1 MNKANHVPY
10 DWETIE
16 GQVREAILCQL
27 SILQAFGP
35 DSPELA
41 QHYLGIDPDRLEID
55 SEDETEEDQAA
66 VPKSIPL
73 DRHHLHYLA
82 RNAYTYA
89 YQLDGWEQASSEDHY
104 EVCGA
109 MAGFP
114 QSDMHGNFSPLASE
128 NDAPLRRVFDTFVAR
143 WQLYNDDYSSG
154 LSVRELALL
163 SNMTVPAVR
172 TSLSK
177 EGFKLDATAR
187 SEPGRRD
194 DDKAATLNND
204 DALIWLSRRRGFV
217 PNRVA
222 RPQPS
227 NAVIAEIFDAADLTF
242 DQALRKALS
251 ALQMDTTAFAD
262 MISSSQEWVDKLA
275 SGEAADIDIPALR
288 KSARALA
295 VPEPEFVA
303 RAVHHLI
310 DCDMAH
316 IIKGPP

>member
-1 MNKANHVPY
+1 MNKANHVPH

-27 SILQAFGP
+27 SILQTFGP
-35 DSPELA
+35 NSPELA
-41 QHYLGIDPDRLEID
+41 RLYLGIDPDCLE
-55 SEDETEEDQAA
+55 SLEVKTEEDYAA
-66 VPKSIPL
+66 VLASIPL

-89 YQLDGWEQASSEDHY
+89 YQLEGWEQASPENHY
-104 EVCGA
+104 EARGA

-114 QSDMHGNFSPLASE
+114 QSDMHGNLSPLSSE
-128 NDAPLRRVFDTFVAR
+128 SDAPLRRVFDTFIAR
-143 WQLYNDDYSSG
+143 WQLYSDDYSVG

-177 EGFKLDATAR
+177 EGFKLDMTTSRREA
-187 SEPGRRD
+187 GRRD

-227 NAVIAEIFDAADLTF
+227 NAAIADFFEAADLSF
-242 DQALRKALS
+242 DQALRKAMS
-251 ALQMDTTAFAD
+251 ALQMDTIAFAD

-275 SGEAADIDIPALR
+275 SGGAADIDIPALR
-288 KSARALA
+288 ASARVLA

-316 IIKGPP
+316 INKGPA